1 MERPNLSYIKE
12 LAQGDTAFE
21 EQLLHV
27 IRTEFPGERK
37 EYQIQMEAGNM
48 QKAAEMVHK
57 IKHKIIIF
65 GMEESHGVASTFEN
79 NLRDGNRSLQNDF
92 EAILK
97 AITEYLTRN

>member
-27 IRTEFPGERK
+27 IRTEFPVELK
-37 EYQIQMEAGNM
+37 EYQIQMKAGNM
-48 QKAAEMVHK
+48 QKAAEIVHK
-57 IKHKIIIF
+57 IKHKISIF

>member
-1 MERPNLSYIKE
+1 MELPNLSYIKE

-21 EQLLHV
+21 QQLLQV
-27 IRTEFPGERK
+27 IRTEFPGELK
-37 EYQIQMEAGNM
+37 EYKAQMKEGQL

-57 IKHKIIIF
+57 IKHKISIF

-79 NLRDGNRSLQNDF
+79 NLKDGNRSLQTDF
-92 EAILK
+92 EAILN

>member
-27 IRTEFPGERK
+27 IRTEFPGELK

-57 IKHKIIIF
+57 IKHKISIF

>member
-1 MERPNLSYIKE
+1 LETPNLTYIKQ
-12 LAQGDTAFE
+12 LAQGDTNFE
-21 EQLLHV
+21 EQLLQV
-27 IRTEFPGERK
+27 IRNEFPGEVIK
-37 EYQIQMEAGNM
+37 YHEHMDGGEL

-57 IKHKIIIF
+57 IKHKISIF